1 MSYLKWVSSSGRP
14 DRESWH
20 VLERVDD
27 RGWHLR
33 CGKTITTDKAEARQV
48 LPAGEKTCESC
59 LAGAVRDQDPAP
71 VANDPVLEP
80 PDVENDPVPG

>member
-1 MSYLKWVSSSGRP
+1 MSYLKWVSASHRP

-27 RGWHLR
+27 LGWHLR
-33 CGKTITTDKAEARQV
+33 CGKTITTERAEASQH

-59 LAGAVRDQDPAP
+59 TAGALRDLDPVD
-71 VANDPVLEP
+71 VANDPVPEYAE
-80 PDVENDPVPG
+80 DDTVPG